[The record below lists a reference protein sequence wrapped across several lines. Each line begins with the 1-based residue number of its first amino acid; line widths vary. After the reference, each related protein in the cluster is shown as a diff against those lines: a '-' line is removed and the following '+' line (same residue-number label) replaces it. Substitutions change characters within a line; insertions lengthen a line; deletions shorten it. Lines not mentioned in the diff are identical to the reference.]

1 MSRGGNVRQVI
12 VVALAV
18 VALFATL
25 LGLTGW
31 IRIVLTF
38 PFVLIGPGL
47 AITTGLRLRD
57 PLTEVGL
64 LVPVSLAI
72 QTLLATLL
80 VYLSAY
86 EPPLV
91 LAGSVIVALGG
102 LAVDAH
108 VSAAPS
114 RAIEPGA

>member
-1 MSRGGNVRQVI
+1 MIRGRNVRQVI
-12 VVALAV
+12 VVGLAV
-18 VALFATL
+18 LALFATL

-47 AITTGLRLRD
+47 AITMALRLRD
-57 PLTEVGL
+57 PLFEVGL

-72 QTLLATLL
+72 QTLLATSL

-91 LAGSVIVALGG
+91 LVGSVIVALGA
-102 LAVDAH
+102 LAIDAH
-108 VSAAPS
+108 LSAAPS
-114 RAIEPGA
+114 RPIERGA